1 MCKRLSTEVYCNPDT
16 HPAFDRESNSR
27 SPIYSHFGETLAGAA
42 TIRAFNLEERFILE
56 NEGKVD
62 ANQACYQ
69 PSIAANR
76 WELLSYYPE
85 STHHL
90 GENHFNYSFRYWIGF
105 DQKRKYSDI
114 ACTEITESKKSNRRA
129 AKQWYFPYSECLLC
143 TIYRQRPYITQV
155 EEGIAQLSTYRLHE
169 RDKPFGFHY
178 IPEWN
183 GDWPL
188 IQYYSPS
195 PYIKLSHTFRVRLTT
210 LGTLGKSYPWV
221 VTK

>member
-16 HPAFDRESNSR
+16 HPAFDRVSNSR

-114 ACTEITESKKSNRRA
+114 ACTEITESKKVKQESSHTVILPLQWVPPLYYLQTKAIHYPSRRRN
-129 AKQWYFPYSECLLC
+129 C
-143 TIYRQRPYITQV
+143 TIIHLQ
-155 EEGIAQLSTYRLHE
+155 
-169 RDKPFGFHY
+169 
-178 IPEWN
+178 
-183 GDWPL
+183 
-188 IQYYSPS
+188 
-195 PYIKLSHTFRVRLTT
+195 TT
-210 LGTLGKSYPWV
+210 WK
-221 VTK
+221 K